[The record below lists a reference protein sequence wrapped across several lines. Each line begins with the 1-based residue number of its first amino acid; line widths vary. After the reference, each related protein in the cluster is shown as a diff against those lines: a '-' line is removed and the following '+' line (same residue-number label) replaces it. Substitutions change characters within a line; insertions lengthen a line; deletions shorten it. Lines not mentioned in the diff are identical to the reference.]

1 MPVTFFMFKV
11 SLDFFIVIVLNAKPK
26 QNDIASARNKN
37 VGLFILNEY
46 LQDYPFNF
54 TRITK
59 ESQVMYNIWWI

>member
-1 MPVTFFMFKV
+1 
-11 SLDFFIVIVLNAKPK
+11 
-26 QNDIASARNKN
+26 
-37 VGLFILNEY
+37 LNEY